1 MHIRLETEVDG
12 YYLDVMEGFD
22 LDLFEALKPKVGKME
37 VVKFTGSKKGN
48 IVSIQFLSPVKAMW
62 VSAITED
69 GADEQQAY
77 FIDEGIELPFPLKY
91 WQHKHI
97 VKKKTNSKSI
107 IIDDITYKAS
117 NGLFT
122 LCMYPA
128 LFMSFYLRKKVYKS
142 YFKNPYNQ

>member
-37 VVKFTGSKKGN
+37 VVKFTGSKKGD
-48 IVSIQFLSPVKAMW
+48 IVSIQFLSPVKAKW

-128 LFMSFYLRKKVYKS
+128 LFMSFYPRKKVYKS
-142 YFKNPYNQ
+142 YFKNPYIH